1 MKDKIRLEVMKV
13 FDQEA
18 DVDTVVDNILLL
30 FGDIN
35 SNLNLPQSFID
46 KIDSWDDIE
55 SEYYKITGDINSHEI
70 FTEWLKDNYKTPDKL

>member
-30 FGDIN
+30 FSVSN
-35 SNLNLPQSFID
+35 SLPKQNACTCWKCMGLEKD
-46 KIDSWDDIE
+46 PYEDD
-55 SEYYKITGDINSHEI
+55 
-70 FTEWLKDNYKTPDKL
+70 DNDC